1 VCSSAAELFKTISC
15 EGFPQQW
22 AEVLAAL
29 IVFVKYAA
37 LLAVGTGFSPLIL
50 SPSTPPHGGKS
61 T

>member
-1 VCSSAAELFKTISC
+1 LFKKISC